1 MIQCI
6 SLGFVFSDLIEQK
19 GITVA
24 IPLLNELGG
33 WPIIGNNSGGNWNES
48 DFDLAKVITTLRKYN
63 NKVIIDMG
71 VGLDDKN
78 SSYHIISVS
87 QVKMVPQV

>member
-1 MIQCI
+1 MALFKSILARI
-6 SLGFVFSDLIEQK
+6 DEK
-19 GITVA
+19 GPAVA

-33 WPIIGNNSGGNWNES
+33 WPILGNQSGGNWNES
-48 DFDLAKVITTLRKYN
+48 EFDIAKVMTTLRKYN

-78 SSYHIISVS
+78 SSYHIITVS
-87 QVKMVPQV
+87 DTL